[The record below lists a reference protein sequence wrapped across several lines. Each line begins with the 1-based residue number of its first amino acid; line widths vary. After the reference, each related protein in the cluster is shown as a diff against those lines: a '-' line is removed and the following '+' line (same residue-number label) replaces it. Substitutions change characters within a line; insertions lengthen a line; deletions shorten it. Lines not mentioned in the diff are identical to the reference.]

1 MGHQRNLAAKQSGL
15 QWACVNNDDFIE
27 LVSGGGRRCSVS
39 TCTVWSLLN
48 AFKMAE
54 PGKQQI
60 SIKFCIKLEHS
71 PMKTI
76 WMIQKATVMGNWWS
90 AASTRQHAHSCI
102 TSRAEFFSKT
112 SSHPGDSAPYSPD
125 SAPCGF
131 RLFPKLKFPLK
142 GKRFQTIDEI
152 QENATGQLM
161 GFGRTMRGPK
171 VPAFKGTEASLSCV
185 QCFCVCILFNKCLYF
200 S

>member
-1 MGHQRNLAAKQSGL
+1 MRHQCNLAAKQSGL

-76 WMIQKATVMGNWWS
+76 WMIHKATVMGNLWL
-90 AASTRQHAHSCI
+90 AASSRQHAHSCS
-102 TSRAEFFSKT
+102 TSRVESFGQT
-112 SSHPGDSAPYSPD
+112 SNHPADSALVQP
-125 SAPCGF
+125 
-131 RLFPKLKFPLK
+131 RLGALWLLAFPKIKITFE
-142 GKRFQTIDEI
+142 REEI
-152 QENATGQLM
+152 SDYQWDSGN
-161 GFGRTMRGPK
+161 
-171 VPAFKGTEASLSCV
+171 
-185 QCFCVCILFNKCLYF
+185 Y
-200 S
+200 